1 MAILS
6 KSESRFFGKK
16 SEGPQNL
23 TCAWELEGYLFK
35 LISGKSSLAGL
46 DSMMGNGARALF

>member
-23 TCAWELEGYLFK
+23 TCAWELEGYL